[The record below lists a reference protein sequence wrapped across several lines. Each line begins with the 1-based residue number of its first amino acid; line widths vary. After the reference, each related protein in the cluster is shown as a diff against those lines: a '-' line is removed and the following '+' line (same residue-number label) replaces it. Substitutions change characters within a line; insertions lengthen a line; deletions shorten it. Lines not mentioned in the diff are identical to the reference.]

1 LYYILQAFNYT
12 PVNKMEASLKSLCSR
27 ASLPPTCVVLALE
40 YQRTLAAKQSSLGI
54 GAVFQSTLCLHLSAI
69 QAGKAVDTKL
79 MVKLAGAKSKPHYLS
94 IYQNVEK
101 ILDLDKVL
109 SVQEVCVQLGVSHLS
124 EKAGKVLSVY
134 ESHMKETFG
143 EARCDAL
150 NLGKPVYPCA
160 AVNAACKSMGEK
172 IDLVKLCEI
181 SRGKKRDLLELSE
194 EMSNLQ
200 TDNNDKSS
208 TKKKLEFMDKIMGIS
223 TDSKENIENGC
234 DRKVRGRIR
243 EEDFED
249 DGYEEWKEGILRK
262 AVDEGY
268 SKYKKYLKVKH
279 EVSQ

>member
-1 LYYILQAFNYT
+1 
-12 PVNKMEASLKSLCSR
+12 MG
-27 ASLPPTCVVLALE
+27 
-40 YQRTLAAKQSSLGI
+40 GI
-54 GAVFQSTLCLHLSAI
+54 GTVFQSTLCLHLSAI

-94 IYQNVEK
+94 IDQNVEK

-160 AVNAACKSMGEK
+160 AVNAACKSMG
-172 IDLVKLCEI
+172 
-181 SRGKKRDLLELSE
+181 KKRDLLELSE

-200 TDNNDKSS
+200 TDINDKSS